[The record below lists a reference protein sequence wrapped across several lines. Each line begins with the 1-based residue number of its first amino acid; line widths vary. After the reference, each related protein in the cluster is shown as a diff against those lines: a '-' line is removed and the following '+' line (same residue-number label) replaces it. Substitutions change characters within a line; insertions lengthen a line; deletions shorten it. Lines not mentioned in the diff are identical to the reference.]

1 MEGDK
6 VKIDDFS
13 AFPSVALQAVRNA
26 TITYTP
32 PDDILIDIERSEVL
46 WQRYTDRATLG
57 TIVVATFLSV
67 CSSLSSVPMW
77 FVVDCCGITCVTIAD
92 LLLLSAYYTI
102 GYRILWTWMHTDG
115 RGYGPSV
122 AFALFNLFFVL
133 SVWSHFACMLTDPG
147 SVPLNK
153 SLDEED
159 LEAGRSSGVI
169 EMASRAISER
179 CVLKMDHHC
188 PWVNNCV
195 GMCNQKHFM
204 LLLTYVCMLC
214 GLSVLTIAA
223 RLHHCH
229 NREHFV
235 VPFGR
240 IGLPDPA
247 ENKTDVCNID
257 GPLIGFGILTFFFGL
272 VFGLFTIIMLCDQT
286 SAIIHNQ
293 TGVEQ
298 LQNVR
303 GPTQSW
309 RENIREVFNEGT
321 AATRIPTFIA
331 MLLPLPTNR
340 SRAPAKG
347 LE

>member
-1 MEGDK
+1 
-6 VKIDDFS
+6 
-13 AFPSVALQAVRNA
+13 
-26 TITYTP
+26 
-32 PDDILIDIERSEVL
+32 
-46 WQRYTDRATLG
+46 
-57 TIVVATFLSV
+57 
-67 CSSLSSVPMW
+67 MW

-133 SVWSHFACMLTDPG
+133 SVWSHFACMLSDPG

-159 LEAGRSSGVI
+159 LEAGRSSGGI
-169 EMASRAISER
+169 EMASRAIEHRPAVTSSSAPAGMGSTPQMLSSVNDSGQQSRETQPRQPTSVVSGGAVPQRRYCKRCKIPKPARAHHCSTCRR

-204 LLLTYVCMLC
+204 LFLTYVCMLC